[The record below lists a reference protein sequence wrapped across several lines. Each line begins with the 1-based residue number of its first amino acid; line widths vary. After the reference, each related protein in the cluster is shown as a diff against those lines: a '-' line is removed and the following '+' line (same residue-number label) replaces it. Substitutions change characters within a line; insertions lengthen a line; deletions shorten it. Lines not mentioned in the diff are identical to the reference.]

1 MAAFHHVLRWGCGAR
16 VACVGL
22 LGGSPKPEGAG
33 GALGEAAPANLVLRG
48 VLPRP
53 RYPCPGQ
60 FPSIGLWVWNKLALM
75 APALILCGRIPRDSR
90 AITGGAAMPSAASS
104 PPAAAPMEEM
114 GGRGKAAP
122 ARQQCLH
129 PSWQRPEQG
138 GPWSHVRPCSTA
150 SPG

>member
-1 MAAFHHVLRWGCGAR
+1 MGHVWPEWVSWVGVPSRREQAVLWGKQ
-16 VACVGL
+16 L
-22 LGGSPKPEGAG
+22 LPTWSLE
-33 GALGEAAPANLVLRG
+33 

-114 GGRGKAAP
+114 GGRGKVAP